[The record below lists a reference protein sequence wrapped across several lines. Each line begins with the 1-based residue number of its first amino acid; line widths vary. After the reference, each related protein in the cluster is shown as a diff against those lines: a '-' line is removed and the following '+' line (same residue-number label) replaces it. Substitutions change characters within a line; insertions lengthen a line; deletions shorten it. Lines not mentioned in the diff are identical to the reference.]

1 MYPRRSSIRLQL
13 SPQQAEFLYWEL
25 LGLLDY
31 YQQPG
36 GHRLEPHEEAAL
48 RIAASELE
56 LGLTRATAVAELQ
69 LEQLRAM
76 TSRKSGVSA

>member
-25 LGLLDY
+25 LGLLDH
-31 YQQPG
+31 YQQTG
-36 GHRLEPHEEAAL
+36 IHRLEPHEEAAL
-48 RIAASELE
+48 RIAAAELE
-56 LGLTRATAVAELQ
+56 LGLARATAVAELQ

-76 TSRKSGVSA
+76 TNRSSGASA